1 MIFILGF
8 GTNLLIIINKNCWVS
23 HSLPPP
29 PPNQFTPV
37 PCCSAPVLS
46 GILDPG
52 MPKPYKPSKG
62 ATPLRTIRAEEITK
76 AVSELVLS
84 ACSDLGE
91 DVENALLRA
100 LENERDPNGRDVLGQ
115 LVENLR
121 LARAAGRPCCQD
133 TGITVVFADVGQDVH
148 IEGGN
153 LYEAVENGVR
163 TAYTEGCLRKSVL
176 HPLTRK
182 NTGDNTPPVLHVEIV
197 PGDRLTLHVAPKGF
211 GSENASAL
219 AMLTPSDG
227 VCGIERFVVDTVARS
242 GAFACPPLVVGVGIG
257 GTMEKAALVAKRQLL
272 RDVGAPA
279 SDPDAAALEARLLE
293 RINALGIGPMGLGGD
308 TTALAVHAGLYPTH
322 LAGLPVAVNVQC
334 HAARH
339 KRVTL

>member
-1 MIFILGF
+1 M
-8 GTNLLIIINKNCWVS
+8 
-23 HSLPPP
+23 
-29 PPNQFTPV
+29 
-37 PCCSAPVLS
+37 
-46 GILDPG
+46 
-52 MPKPYKPSKG
+52 
-62 ATPLRTIRAEEITK
+62 RTIRAEEITK
-76 AVSELVLS
+76 AVHELVLS

-100 LENERDPNGRDVLGQ
+100 LDTERDPNGRDILGQ

-133 TGITVVFADVGQDVH
+133 TGMAVVFADVGQDVH
-148 IEGGN
+148 IEGGG
-153 LYEAVENGVR
+153 LFEAVENGVR
-163 TAYTEGCLRKSVL
+163 GAYKEGYLRKSVL
-176 HPLTRK
+176 HPLSRE
-182 NTGDNTPPVLHVEIV
+182 NTGDNTPPVLHTEIV
-197 PGDRLTLHVAPKGF
+197 PGETLTLQVAPKGF
-211 GSENASAL
+211 GSENAGAL
-219 AMLTPSDG
+219 AMLKPSDG
-227 VCGIERFVVDTVARS
+227 VGGIERFVVDTVART
-242 GAFACPPLVVGVGIG
+242 GAFACPPLVVGVGVG

-279 SDPDAAALEARLLE
+279 VDPAVAALEARLLE

-322 LAGLPVAVNVQC
+322 IAGLPVAVNIQC